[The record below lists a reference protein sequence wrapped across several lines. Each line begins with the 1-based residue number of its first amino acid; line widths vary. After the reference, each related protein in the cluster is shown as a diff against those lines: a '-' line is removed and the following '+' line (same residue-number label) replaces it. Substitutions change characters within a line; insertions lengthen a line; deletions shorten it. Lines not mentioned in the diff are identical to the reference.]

1 MKKNRGCND
10 TKHLR
15 LPSLSNKRC
24 CQRPEP
30 WQIGSIIHQGLISEV
45 KTRPGLS
52 LIEGGHVCVVGRALV
67 WFLHNLY
74 APHCKERC
82 VQYVCDLKAR
92 YVISAARGRL
102 FKATS
107 ERLSL

>member
-82 VQYVCDLKAR
+82 VQYVC
-92 YVISAARGRL
+92 VI
-102 FKATS
+102 
-107 ERLSL
+107 